1 MSDRNIHIY
10 TYFIFETKQIID
22 ILINILRKLEMTKDL
37 TTSSISRQ
45 NILNNEYALEKVE
58 LHLALGGLTWKDER
72 IFTKAKVVQLLQ
84 VDVRTIERYLEQ
96 NKGELVK
103 NGYRILK
110 GQEFKEFKEYVSD
123 IHVGDMLKTPSL
135 GVFSFRTVLNLA
147 MLITESDKAKSIRNK
162 ILDIVLDVMAQK
174 SGGHT
179 KYINQ
184 REEDYLLVS
193 YKEFSYR
200 QEFTNALDY
209 YLETS
214 NKYKYATY
222 TDKIYKIVFLENAK
236 EYKKILDL
244 KKKDNVKD
252 TLYSE
257 ILNIIASIENGIS
270 IDMKNKFESL
280 GRKLTTDEV
289 NILFTNIDN
298 HPYLKPIIDDARVK
312 MASRDFSF
320 RDALHDKLEHYIQT
334 VPKSDFDKFL
344 GEKSKSLEDRLSSQE
359 TLSVLKRLKDR

>member
-1 MSDRNIHIY
+1 MI
-10 TYFIFETKQIID
+10 
-22 ILINILRKLEMTKDL
+22 KDL
-37 TTSSISRQ
+37 TTSNISRQ

-58 LHLALGGLTWKDER
+58 LHLALGGLTWQGER
-72 IFTKAKVVQLLQ
+72 IFTKAKVAQIFQ
-84 VDVRTIERYLEQ
+84 VDIRTVTRYLEQ
-96 NKGELVK
+96 NKDELVK
-103 NGYRILK
+103 NGYKVLK

-123 IHVGDMLKTPSL
+123 MNVADMLKTPSL
-135 GVFSFRTVLNLA
+135 GVFTFRAVLNLA
-147 MLITESDKAKSIRNK
+147 MLITESEKAKSIRSK
-162 ILDIVLDVMAQK
+162 VLDIVLDVMAQK
-174 SGGHT
+174 SGGQT

-209 YLETS
+209 YLDMG
-214 NKYKYATY
+214 KFKYAKY
-222 TDKIYKIVFLENAK
+222 TDKIYQIVFLENAQ

-244 KKKDNVKD
+244 KKKDNLKD

-257 ILNIIASIENGIS
+257 VLNVIASVENGIAE
-270 IDMKNKFESL
+270 DMKKKSEKL
-280 GRKLTTDEV
+280 GRKLNSAELDSLFE
-289 NILFTNIDN
+289 NIENN
-298 HPYLKPIIDDARVK
+298 AYLKPIIEDARVK

-344 GEKSKSLEDRLSSQE
+344 GEKSKSLEERLSSPE
-359 TLSVLKRLKDR
+359 TLAVLKRLKDR